1 MDINE
6 FFSLLWGIEMAIA
19 ENFSKSLRKRYEIIS
34 NRSQLLQGVA
44 DYSLSNYEI
53 ETRTL
58 PSPDSTN
65 PKPDFS

>member
-1 MDINE
+1 
-6 FFSLLWGIEMAIA
+6 MAIA
-19 ENFSKSLRKRYEIIS
+19 ENFSESLRERYEIIS
-34 NRSQLLQGVA
+34 NRGQLLRGVA

-65 PKPDFS
+65 SYPDFS